1 MGPGEHGRVDEG
13 DDGGVAGAREEA
25 EVLPGGREG
34 GHRRGAGAT
43 GGGEKVDE
51 GGCCSR

>member
-34 GHRRGAGAT
+34 GHRGAGAT